1 MTVLRSLLRGTE
13 TRGAQDPLTPETPHA
28 PFITPADSQPDFA
41 RETAEEVVRRHR
53 ALAHHKPLTTYLPAA
68 TRTVQLHDPSV
79 FPSGAAGDPR
89 AFVSGRPGS
98 ARYHGPL
105 GSLLVRCAHGSV
117 LSVPA
122 LKSEFKSLMRA
133 KAWWDG
139 VQSLWKDSDG
149 CILFTDPPAD
159 PR

>member
-1 MTVLRSLLRGTE
+1 M
-13 TRGAQDPLTPETPHA
+13 AQDLLTPDTPHA

-41 RETAEEVVRRHR
+41 RETAEDVVWRHR

-68 TRTVQLHDPSV
+68 TRTVQLHDPFV
-79 FPSGAAGDPR
+79 LPSGIGDPR
-89 AFVSGRPGS
+89 ALVHGQPGS

-105 GSLLVRCAHGSV
+105 RSLLVRCAHGSV

-122 LKSEFKSLMRA
+122 LKSEFKSLMLA

-139 VQSLWKDSDG
+139 VQSHWKDSDG
-149 CILFTDPPAD
+149 CISFTNPPAD
-159 PR
+159 P